1 MKVLSKKIVR
11 SLVLF
16 LVLATNTV
24 SAQELSPELILGAV
38 GVVSGNFGVV
48 DGARSGAV
56 SDFSDTS
63 VLFGARQKLFG
74 SYRGQLIVGFQFPDA
89 ESDLGQVFYHHIFV
103 SLANQRNVLQIGRS
117 RLDSNLMEFPTL
129 RDDDALAYTDAQSP
143 FSDGLNSEDTQFGN
157 LIMVGR
163 YLTPRIRF
171 DLHGEYYS
179 ETLLEEE
186 SFELNTTGFTLGY
199 RVPES
204 QRWNRHRLNQLVL
217 GVEAFFVSAIPAISL
232 EKETLVNVKIGLGV
246 NLRPDPVHFWR
257 LTHQTIFSKGEKDL
271 GELMSYVELSRARS
285 LTTFTSIEYVRRTN
299 EWPSMHSAVGF
310 GYRLFP
316 DASGSTKQYLIL
328 ANIFKRI
335 GANFDIGLQAV
346 HERSYG
352 DLRSVYP
359 GELFRINLALVYRI
373 EQVFNHQFDTRES
386 ILNLEHGYI
395 Y

>member
-1 MKVLSKKIVR
+1 MKVLSKKIVP

-16 LVLATNTV
+16 LVLLTNNV
-24 SAQELSPELILGAV
+24 SAQELSPELLLGAV

-48 DGARSGAV
+48 DGTRSGAV

-89 ESDLGQVFYHHIFV
+89 ESDLGQVFYHHVFV
-103 SLANQRNVLQIGRS
+103 SLANQRNVIQIGRS

-129 RDDDALAYTDAQSP
+129 RDDDALAYTDTQSP
-143 FSDGLNSEDTQFGN
+143 FSDGVNSEDTQFGN

-186 SFELNTTGFTLGY
+186 SFELNTVGFTLGY
-199 RVPES
+199 RVPDS
-204 QRWNRHRLNQLVL
+204 QRWNRHRINELVL
-217 GVEAFFVSAIPAISL
+217 GVEAFFLPENKAASF
-232 EKETLVNVKIGLGV
+232 EEETLVNVKFGLGV

-257 LTHQTIFSKGEKDL
+257 LTHQTIYSKGVGNSDAL
-271 GELMSYVELSRARS
+271 TSYVELSRAKS
-285 LTTFTSIEYVRRTN
+285 VATFTSIEYVKRTN
-299 EWPSMHSAVGF
+299 EWPSIHSAVGF
-310 GYRLFP
+310 GYRIFP
-316 DASGSTKQYLIL
+316 DADGTANQFLIL
-328 ANIFKRI
+328 ANIFKRV
-335 GANFDIGLQAV
+335 GANFDIGIQGV

-359 GELFRINLALVYRI
+359 GESFRLNLALVYRVD
-373 EQVFNHQFDTRES
+373 QVFNRQFDTRES